1 MKIGTSLISKVKNKK
16 RRECERKNF
25 NEINANKYNITTS
38 FLLYDCFITQIATRH
53 ACKLNT
59 SKRVS
64 RAA

>member
-1 MKIGTSLISKVKNKK
+1 MKNKK